1 MAILLKTT
9 RILAIAIIAIA
20 LPTSATVVA
29 GTGVLSAVLIQ
40 TPSGPQ
46 LATATISSSTGGD
59 DDDDDDDDDSSPSAM
74 PSTAANTT
82 TAGTNTTT
90 ATVGPASSTNKTFYI
105 SDDEVDDDLDNADD
119 IEIFSLQTIVV
130 NRGDTVTI
138 HFFNLGEDDIDD
150 APEQRHSFTIGA
162 PYNIDADLAGGESQ
176 VITFTADEEGIFQYY
191 SKHDLPQMTGQL
203 VVLPGQQDATA
214 AATNSTAQ

>member
-1 MAILLKTT
+1 M
-9 RILAIAIIAIA
+9 LAIAIIAIA
-20 LPTSATVVA
+20 LATTATAVA
-29 GTGVLSAVLIQ
+29 GTGMLSAALTQV
-40 TPSGPQ
+40 PSGPQ
-46 LATATISSSTGGD
+46 LATATISSGTG
-59 DDDDDDDDDSSPSAM
+59 DDDDDDDDSSPSAM

-82 TAGTNTTT
+82 TAGTNTTAAT
-90 ATVGPASSTNKTFYI
+90 AGPASSTNKTFYI
-105 SDDEVDDDLDNADD
+105 SDDEVDDDLEDADD

-162 PYNIDADLAGGESQ
+162 PYDIDVDLAGGENQ
-176 VITFTADEEGIFQYY
+176 IITFTADEEGIYQYY

-203 VVLPGQQDATA
+203 VVLQGQQNTT

>member
-1 MAILLKTT
+1 MAILLKTA

-20 LPTSATVVA
+20 LATTATVVA
-29 GTGVLSAVLIQ
+29 GTGLLSATLIQ
-40 TPSGPQ
+40 IPSGPQ
-46 LATATISSSTGGD
+46 LATATISSDTGG
-59 DDDDDDDDDSSPSAM
+59 DDDDDSSPSAM

-130 NRGDTVTI
+130 NRGDSVTI

-162 PYNIDADLAGGESQ
+162 PYNIDADLAGGENQ

-214 AATNSTAQ
+214 AATNSATQ

>member
-1 MAILLKTT
+1 MAILLKTA

-20 LPTSATVVA
+20 LATTATVVA
-29 GTGVLSAVLIQ
+29 GTGLLSATLTQI
-40 TPSGPQ
+40 PSGPQ
-46 LATATISSSTGGD
+46 LATATISSDTGG
-59 DDDDDDDDDSSPSAM
+59 DDDDDDDDSSPSAM

-130 NRGDTVTI
+130 NRGDSVTI

-162 PYNIDADLAGGESQ
+162 PYNIDADLAGGENQ

-214 AATNSTAQ
+214 AATNSATQ